1 MVTLPFPLY
10 MEDPLVPRRTSI
22 LIIVTSI
29 SIFMV
34 MPVTVTGGVLKII
47 ILSVTFGIRMERKSQ
62 VFMTSILTPK
72 RQDKVL
78 QQK

>member
-1 MVTLPFPLY
+1 MVTLPLRLY
-10 MEDPLVPRRTSI
+10 MEDTLVPRRTSI

>member
-1 MVTLPFPLY
+1 
-10 MEDPLVPRRTSI
+10 
-22 LIIVTSI
+22 
-29 SIFMV
+29 MV

-72 RQDKVL
+72 RQEKML